1 MVSLF
6 GFSDGLGTACV
17 IDIVIDRPPVR
28 YWGTPQQLSTPD
40 LPGGQFTLGGV
51 NSSLFTGEINYI
63 GLSRVSWW
71 TIPMDSVVMNGQEIT
86 LPVNTTEAIIDTGSA
101 IVGEWKTRNGR
112 LDGAV
117 LIFLAVMQADRRRWW
132 TQYFPE

>member
-6 GFSDGLGTACV
+6 GFSNGLGTACV

-28 YWGTPQQLSTPD
+28 YWGTPQQPSTRE

-51 NSSLFTGEINYI
+51 NSSLFTGQINYI
-63 GLSRVSWW
+63 RLSQVGWW
-71 TIPMDSVVMNGQEIT
+71 TIPMDSVVLDGQEIT
-86 LPVNTTEAIIDTGSA
+86 LPVNAKDAIISTGSSL
-101 IVGEWKTRNGR
+101 VGEWNTRNGR

-117 LIFLAVMQADRRRWW
+117 LICLAMVQAGRRRWW
-132 TQYFPE
+132 T